1 MLNITQGNRYTLNA
15 TFMRFG
21 VEWRFAT
28 VTAVNILSRLGVKTA
43 ADFDTVTEAKTHL
56 NDGGAVRTVLVTVP
70 ATLAA
75 DTYGLEIIGTAPA
88 GAVTAGFGE
97 PVRVAVREAFRV
109 TATTER
115 GDTQTVTPADRHDIL
130 MRLTTGRYAQPAW
143 INTLAEN
150 ATAIGNGMYRG
161 QYTMRWIDIP
171 KTVTTIGQ
179 NAFAG
184 CASLQ
189 RVTIPDTVTSIGEY
203 AFSGCRQLAQVYGM
217 DKVTTIPQCAFAR
230 CQKLDTIGLG
240 AVTAI
245 AINAF
250 SNCLKL
256 MAVQLP
262 KVVDIGEYAFSN
274 CHALQYLALGPGC
287 KKIGQYALTVAG
299 IAGHLQVSCYA
310 ATPPTL
316 VGDTGNIMGSAD
328 NFIAVMYVPDDSLD
342 KYKRSDWAK
351 YVTEFKTL
359 TNLDAEGTDE
369 ELECL
374 TLDV

>member
-1 MLNITQGNRYTLNA
+1 
-15 TFMRFG
+15 
-21 VEWRFAT
+21 
-28 VTAVNILSRLGVKTA
+28 
-43 ADFDTVTEAKTHL
+43 
-56 NDGGAVRTVLVTVP
+56 
-70 ATLAA
+70 
-75 DTYGLEIIGTAPA
+75 
-88 GAVTAGFGE
+88 
-97 PVRVAVREAFRV
+97 
-109 TATTER
+109 
-115 GDTQTVTPADRHDIL
+115 
-130 MRLTTGRYAQPAW
+130 
-143 INTLAEN
+143 
-150 ATAIGNGMYRG
+150 
-161 QYTMRWIDIP
+161 MRWIDIP
-171 KTVTTIGQ
+171 KTVTTIGK

-189 RVTIPDTVTSIGEY
+189 RVTIPDAVTAIGEY

-217 DKVTTIPQCAFAR
+217 DKVTTIPQGAFTR
-230 CQKLDTIGLG
+230 CRKLETIGLG

-245 AINAF
+245 GPNAF

-262 KVVDIGEYAFSN
+262 DVVNIAEYAFSN

-287 KKIGQYALTVAG
+287 KQIVQYALNKCGADEEL
-299 IAGHLQVSCYA
+299 HVSCYA

-359 TNLDAEGTDE
+359 TNLDAEGSDE
-369 ELECL
+369 KLKYL